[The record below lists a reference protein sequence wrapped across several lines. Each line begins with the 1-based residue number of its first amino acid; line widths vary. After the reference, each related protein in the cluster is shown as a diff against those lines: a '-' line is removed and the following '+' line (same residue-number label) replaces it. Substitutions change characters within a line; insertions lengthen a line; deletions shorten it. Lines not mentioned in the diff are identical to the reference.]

1 MSETT
6 TDHVTFGHLA
16 QSNWHK
22 AEALR
27 LDEENIKLHRRLREA
42 LDLLER
48 CYAPDAKT
56 ADERTLLLKREED
69 RW

>member
-1 MSETT
+1 MS
-6 TDHVTFGHLA
+6 DVTVGNISFGHLA
-16 QSNWHK
+16 ESNWHK
-22 AEALR
+22 SEALR

-42 LDLLER
+42 LDLLKR
-48 CYAPDAKT
+48 SYAPDAKT